1 MNNVRSL
8 TSFVIQAVGR
18 LRPDASRC
26 CVASRF
32 AAGVRLLAVGR
43 LRPGAGR
50 CCVASRFAAGARLLA
65 ACLFLLFLLQSC
77 DRRPLEVIVSEKVK
91 VRLVVK
97 WRINFVDI
105 YGTEP
110 TGMTVM
116 VWDSRGSLPIVE
128 TTNDDHVTLLLDP
141 DEYHLI
147 VFNQMEREYLPYM
160 RFYQQ
165 ASFHDFV
172 ARNTTYVSPTD
183 HQTYTHYPDP
193 IGVAVDTFLITRD
206 MVMQDT
212 TIFVPYEE
220 YISSDIN
227 LYTEK
232 IHVYEIP
239 EVPWPMTVNV
249 NLLLNVRHRQ
259 SVKGIKA
266 SISGLADG
274 FYLSRII
281 RTTEKATIEFD
292 AKKWN
297 FQKYGDERDSLGQI
311 TNATPSFGLP
321 YGKELL
327 SQRDST
333 DNVLN
338 LSVTLVNDS
347 VLSYTFN
354 VGKHI
359 RYITP
364 EGREAEIRYRQ
375 DLQNLRLEID
385 LPDII
390 DLPVVDGNAG
400 AGFDAEVVDWDDGG
414 IIDMGGYSRRR

>member
-1 MNNVRSL
+1 MNKLRSL
-8 TSFVIQAVGR
+8 TYFAITLLSALRR
-18 LRPDASRC
+18 LA
-26 CVASRF
+26 
-32 AAGVRLLAVGR
+32 
-43 LRPGAGR
+43 PGASAAVPR
-50 CCVASRFAAGARLLA
+50 CAALRRLASGTSHAGAACFALLLLLA
-65 ACLFLLFLLQSC
+65 AC

-91 VRLVVK
+91 VRLVVRWK
-97 WRINFVDI
+97 VNFIDI
-105 YGTEP
+105 YGTDP

-116 VWDSRGSLPIVE
+116 VWDSRGSAPIVE
-128 TTNDDHVTLLLDP
+128 TTNDNHVTLLLAP

-165 ASFHDFV
+165 ASYHDMV
-172 ARNTTYVSPTD
+172 ARNI
-183 HQTYTHYPDP
+183 TYTSTADQRTYTYYPDP
-193 IGVAVDTFLITRD
+193 IAVATDTFLITRD
-206 MVMQDT
+206 MVVQDT

-220 YISSDIN
+220 YISSDISS
-227 LYTEK
+227 YTEK
-232 IHVYEIP
+232 IHLYEIP

-249 NLLLNVRHRQ
+249 NLHLNVRHRQ
-259 SVKGIKA
+259 SVKAIKA
-266 SISGLADG
+266 SLSGLADG

-281 RTTEKATIEFD
+281 RTQEQATIEFD
-292 AKKWN
+292 AKQWN

-311 TNATPSFGLP
+311 TNSTPSFGLP

-333 DNVLN
+333 DNRLD
-338 LSVTLVNDS
+338 LDITLVNDS
-347 VLSYTFN
+347 LLSYRFN
-354 VGKHI
+354 VGKHL

-390 DLPVVDGNAG
+390 DLPIVDGNAG